1 MDRLVDSEEKQKTCK
16 TEKVNIM
23 KKLLV
28 ISVLLLSAVFLTRAQ
43 SQKILFVMSAE
54 DTLLL
59 NKGKKERQTGVFL
72 NEFYLAYKAII
83 KEGYMVDFATPGGFK
98 ATVDLESLD
107 EKYWEEKPGLK
118 DEALEFWN
126 KDEKFAKPITLEK
139 AIKNYNKYIGIVIPG
154 GQGLMVDLIYDTNI
168 PVLLKIFAENQK
180 AVGLICHAPALITTI
195 PEDQNPFIGYKV
207 NSVSPIEEIYIEKLI
222 MKGKP
227 KNRMIAKQLKNLG
240 LKYERGKP
248 GKNFSTRDRNLVT
261 SQNPFSGESFN
272 ALFLDLLSEY

>member
-1 MDRLVDSEEKQKTCK
+1 
-16 TEKVNIM
+16 M
-23 KKLLV
+23 KKA
-28 ISVLLLSAVFLTRAQ
+28 IIIAVLIITAVLSSNAQ
-43 SQKILFVMSAE
+43 TKKVLFVMSAE

-72 NEFYLAYKAII
+72 NEFYLLIKQLI
-83 KEGYMVDFATPGGFK
+83 KEGYCVDFATPGGIK
-98 ATVDLESLD
+98 ATIDLESLD
-107 EKYWEEKPGLK
+107 EDYWEEKPELK
-118 DEALEFWN
+118 IEALEFWN
-126 KDEKFAKPITLEK
+126 KDEKFAKPMTLEK
-139 AIKNYNKYIGIVIPG
+139 AISNYDNYIGIVIPG

-195 PEDQNPFIGYKV
+195 PEEENPFIGYKV

-240 LKYERGKP
+240 LKYERGSP
-248 GKNFSTRDRNLVT
+248 GKNFATRDRNLVT

-272 ALFLDLLSEY
+272 ELFLDLLSEY

>member
-83 KEGYMVDFATPGGFK
+83 KEGYMVDFATPGGLK

-139 AIKNYNKYIGIVIPG
+139 AIKNYNKLHWNCNTGWSRFNGRSNLRYQYTGI
-154 GQGLMVDLIYDTNI
+154 T
-168 PVLLKIFAENQK
+168 
-180 AVGLICHAPALITTI
+180 
-195 PEDQNPFIGYKV
+195 
-207 NSVSPIEEIYIEKLI
+207 
-222 MKGKP
+222 
-227 KNRMIAKQLKNLG
+227 
-240 LKYERGKP
+240 
-248 GKNFSTRDRNLVT
+248 KNFCRKSKSCRINMSRPCANYNHPRRSKSVYWLQGKFGFPNRRNIYRKT
-261 SQNPFSGESFN
+261 YNEGQTEEQNDSQTT
-272 ALFLDLLSEY
+272 